1 MEREYLRVTPTS
13 EELGTNG
20 IVEVLSSLHKLSTTS
35 ETGLLSKL
43 NPLNSSEPPRFEF
56 LAISEGT
63 DRPVEFYY
71 GATEHLDTLESR
83 LLSIYPSTFDI
94 ERTELD
100 PAQKL
105 IPEREYTREEF
116 EEALEAGQL
125 WDEFDE
131 HDEDDDLAES
141 DEQEH
146 EVDSEPVHARPSI
159 DQLQPVGVQWRGTAE
174 RKRDWMTTLVPFTK
188 ATAGEDAGAE
198 ITITPLSTLIEHL
211 SDFDHPIGFQ
221 VVFQRRPEWK
231 ADAELRV
238 EDLKDG
244 RDTFAQRYIGP
255 IFEFDD
261 YDYEDRRRR
270 RERNLPDSVQDRID
284 RITAKRPKKTYSV
297 NLRTVAVPPVDADTD
312 DLASQL
318 ASIPPVFDPLDGPFY
333 GLNGRRTEHKGWFK
347 WTRRKNARKHL
358 RNVLNCELTTSWRK
372 KKTRPDLILN
382 ADELANFLLVPSG
395 EQLSVEGARGTRA
408 EQQSRNPLPRPH
420 QDLMGEFR
428 DGMAIGYA
436 LDGNRE
442 PEDVP
447 VCIPPDLLTTHY
459 GRFGT
464 TGAGKSKAF
473 INEILS
479 LHENTKGPVIA
490 IEPKGDGMAENY
502 MRAHARRFGTT
513 DLEENV
519 IHFPIPDVLPG
530 FSFFNIKPALENGS
544 RRTDAVQQKA
554 NHYEEILKLAVGTDK
569 YDSAISSPTLIKVLI
584 KALFDEQH
592 GRENGLYRESADYF
606 AHRQLEYAVDQ
617 LTRAGPPTPT
627 FEDLPKSSNEEVT
640 RLLRRLL
647 ELDPASFSMR
657 VSGIGSRLAH
667 LSLDTNLLPMFNNT
681 EPRFDF
687 RDILDEDKIILL
699 DLGELSGEA
708 SRLVTGVVFSNLYE
722 ALKERRRKVNDY
734 PDDYVVNLFVDEA
747 SSVVVSGLMNDLLEK
762 GRAFRLSVGLSMQYP
777 EQIEA
782 EGGRKVYLNTL
793 NNIGSSLVGQI
804 SVDRK
809 LAQAMSHEGMGPEE
823 FTNRIG
829 SLPRGEWIAKLPSPN
844 FKQTGPFPLSLEPL
858 PIPAGHPESDYPLS
872 EREEEEFK
880 ETLST
885 MHKRAK
891 NEFGVSES
899 SAPSTQTPEELQE
912 VLSVTDDELD
922 VVLAKVVRSIQLQND
937 VREENGW
944 VAVEAVDDELRRLF
958 TEVEAEVPSYDELAS
973 IRKRSRLLETEID
986 VDADEVIIQLS
997 AAGEDVST
1005 PDTGDV
1011 RSAGGDDHDGAL
1023 LEVEEELSK
1032 LGFTVSILS
1041 QDGSEMPDARATH
1054 PELEETF
1061 AIEVETTTPGK
1072 PAKVLTNLRKAQEEG
1087 SFPVFVVRPGDTETY
1102 WAERVENILSPP
1114 IRELAD
1120 GETWFY
1126 TYDSPLMFNGGATEQ
1141 GGVTAVRPVNG
1152 GDDQRR
1158 TVWALEDDSIVLRDG
1173 SGTEYLRASERPSV
1187 TKERVPA
1194 TYSYDP
1200 AVDKYLVYGRGET
1213 HVYESKDAFESEWVK
1228 IKEPFIPENELPN
1241 PTYDTDDYATVI
1253 LSEDDEAVVYDGG
1266 SRKPLDSL
1274 LENAH
1279 VEDLAET
1286 KENREQSEPH
1296 SDTSSEP
1303 TLETGWKDDP
1313 DAVVEQFVTE
1323 WIVEDEHSSVPAAE
1337 VYSTYEMWAE
1347 QHQISPDS
1355 KSWFSRRLNNQIVFE
1370 RSTERRNG
1378 EVVRSYNGITLEN
1391 LSKR

>member
-1 MEREYLRVTPTS
+1 MTKREYLRVTPTS

-35 ETGLLSKL
+35 ETGLLGKL

-56 LAISEGT
+56 LVISEGI

-105 IPEREYTREEF
+105 IPERKYTREEF
-116 EEALEAGQL
+116 EEALEAGKL

-146 EVDSEPVHARPSI
+146 EADSDPVYARPSI
-159 DQLQPVGVQWRGTAE
+159 DQLRPVGVQWRGTAE

-198 ITITPLSTLIEHL
+198 ITITPLATLIDHL
-211 SDFDHPIGFQ
+211 SDFEHPIGFQ
-221 VVFQRRPEWK
+221 VVFERRPEWK

-244 RDTFAQRYIGP
+244 RDTFGQRYIGP

-261 YDYEDRRRR
+261 YEHEDRRHR
-270 RERNLPDSVQDRID
+270 RERNLPDSVQGRID
-284 RITAKRPKKTYSV
+284 RITAKRPKQTYSV
-297 NLRTVAVPPVDADTD
+297 NLRTVAVLPTDVDSD
-312 DLASQL
+312 DVTSKIE
-318 ASIPPVFDPLDGPFY
+318 SILPVFDPLDGPFY
-333 GLNGRRTEHKGWFK
+333 GLDGQRINEQGWRQK
-347 WTRRKNARKHL
+347 TKQKNARKHL
-358 RNVLNCELTTSWRK
+358 WNLLDRELETGRG
-372 KKTRPDLILN
+372 KTRPDLILN
-382 ADELANFLLVPSG
+382 ADELANFLLVPSSD
-395 EQLSVEGARGTRA
+395 QLSVEGARGTRA

-420 QDLMGEFR
+420 QDLMQEFR

-436 LDGNRE
+436 LDENGD
-442 PEDVP
+442 PEDIP
-447 VCIPPDLLTTHY
+447 TCIPPNLLPTHY

-479 LHENTKGPVIA
+479 LHENTEGPVIVV
-490 IEPKGDGMAENY
+490 EPKGDGMAENY

-519 IHFPIPDVLPG
+519 IHFPMPDVLPG
-530 FSFFNIKPALENGS
+530 FSFFDLGPALENG
-544 RRTDAVQQKA
+544 RRREDAVQRKA
-554 NHYEEILKLAVGTDK
+554 EHYEEILKLVMGRERYERAVV
-569 YDSAISSPTLIKVLI
+569 SPTLIRTLI
-584 KALFDEQH
+584 KALFDEEH

-606 AHRQLEYAVDQ
+606 AHRQLEHAVDQ
-617 LTRAGPPTPT
+617 VLQAGPPNAN
-627 FEDLPKSSNEEVT
+627 FDDLPKSSQENVSRT
-640 RLLRRLL
+640 LRRQLQK
-647 ELDPASFSMR
+647 DPSSFSAVMDG
-657 VSGIGSRLAH
+657 VGHRLNYISDRPYLAQV
-667 LSLDTNLLPMFNNT
+667 FNNT
-681 EPRFDF
+681 ENRFDF
-687 RDILDEDKIILL
+687 RDVLDENKIILF
-699 DLGELSGEA
+699 DLGDLRDDA
-708 SRLVTGVVFSNLYE
+708 SRLMTGLILSNLDD
-722 ALKERRRKVNDY
+722 ALKERKREVSAY
-734 PDDYVVNLFVDEA
+734 PDDYVVNLLVDEA
-747 SSVVVSGLMNDLLEK
+747 SSVVVSDIMNGLLEK
-762 GRAFRLSVGLSMQYP
+762 GRSFRLSVGLSMQFP
-777 EQIEA
+777 EQMEA
-782 EGGRKVYLNTL
+782 EGGRKVYLNAL

-804 SVDRK
+804 NVDRE
-809 LAQAMSHEGMGPEE
+809 LARAMAHEGLDPDE
-823 FTNRIG
+823 FSNRIR
-829 SLPRGEWIAKLPSPN
+829 SLPRGEWIANLPSPK
-844 FKQTGPFPLSLEPL
+844 FGETGPYPFSIKPL
-858 PIPAGHPESDYPLS
+858 PIPAGHPESDYPLTQ
-872 EREEEEFK
+872 REEEQFK
-880 ETLST
+880 ETLSS
-885 MHKRAK
+885 MHEHAE
-891 NEFGVSES
+891 NEFGVSNES
-899 SAPSTQTPEELQE
+899 VPSTQTPEELRE
-912 VLSVTDDELD
+912 VLTVTDAELD
-922 VVLAKVVRSIQLQND
+922 VVLAKVVRSIQLQRD
-937 VREENGW
+937 VRGDNGW

-958 TEVEAEVPSYDELAS
+958 DEVEANVPSYDELAS
-973 IRKRSRLLETEID
+973 IRQRSRLLETTVDI
-986 VDADEVIIQLS
+986 DADEVIIRLS
-997 AAGEDVST
+997 EEGEDVST

-1011 RSAGGDDHDGAL
+1011 RSAGGDDHDAAL

-1041 QDGSEMPDARATH
+1041 QDGSEKPDARATH
-1054 PELEETF
+1054 PELEEAF
-1061 AIEVETTTPGK
+1061 AIEVETSTPGK

-1114 IRELAD
+1114 ARELAN

-1141 GGVTAVRPVNG
+1141 GGVTAVRPMNG
-1152 GDDQRR
+1152 GDDSKR

-1173 SGTEYLRASERPSV
+1173 SGTEYLRVSERSSI

-1213 HVYESKDAFESEWVK
+1213 HVYESKDAFEAEWVK
-1228 IKEPFIPENELPN
+1228 IKEPFIPENELLN
-1241 PTYDTDDYATVI
+1241 PTFDTDDYATVI

-1266 SRKPLDSL
+1266 SQKPLDSL

-1279 VEDLAET
+1279 GEDLAET
-1286 KENREQSEPH
+1286 KENREQSNPH
-1296 SDTSSEP
+1296 SDTPSEP
-1303 TLETGWKDDP
+1303 TLEPGWKDDP

-1378 EVVRSYNGITLEN
+1378 EVVRSYNGIALEN